1 MTANSTDILR
11 TPICPALPPDFAGV
25 RIAAAPRPLRTSPLV
40 IHGAYR
46 IPWADADP
54 IAPPRH
60 RALVLVVTSGSHC
73 FAATPFR
80 ERILFEDDEQETP
93 GGPLGYFTMDVLAL
107 QGREPSG
114 DYHVLVSLGPYT
126 SNVVRVT
133 IV

>member
-1 MTANSTDILR
+1 LLGVRDARRVRVQRRPDRGPAPAGAGAGREGAVTANSTDILR

-73 FAATPFR
+73 FA
-80 ERILFEDDEQETP
+80 
-93 GGPLGYFTMDVLAL
+93 
-107 QGREPSG
+107 
-114 DYHVLVSLGPYT
+114 
-126 SNVVRVT
+126 
-133 IV
+133 